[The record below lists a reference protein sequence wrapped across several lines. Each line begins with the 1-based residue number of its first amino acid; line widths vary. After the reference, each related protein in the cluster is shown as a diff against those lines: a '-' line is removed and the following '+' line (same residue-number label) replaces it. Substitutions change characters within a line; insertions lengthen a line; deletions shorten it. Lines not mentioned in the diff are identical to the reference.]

1 MKGLIGAYV
10 FPHPP
15 IVIPEIGKGSEREA
29 KKTIDAIIKAAKS
42 IKVDNPDTIIITTP
56 HGPIF
61 QDYIYMSASKK
72 LYGDLSKFGSREV
85 RMEFENNLSLV
96 EKIISYAK
104 SMGIYSGG
112 LEDSIAEKFNVS
124 KDLDHGALIPLYF
137 VNRELKN
144 FKLVHISIA
153 GLPFE
158 ELYQFGM
165 CVAKAVEDTGERVV
179 FIASGDL
186 SHRLSKDAPYGYSS
200 KGKKFD
206 NLIINSFNNLD
217 IERLLMVEEDFCQE
231 AGECG
236 LRSFIMMFGA
246 LDGNEIKPE
255 VYSYEGPFGVGYS
268 VARFQVLGKKNSR
281 NVLQRVQEKNSENI
295 RKIREEEDP
304 HVRLAR
310 LTLESYVRDR
320 KVISVPQWVP
330 NEMKEDKSGVFVSI
344 KKQGQLRGCIGTI
357 SPTRNNVAEEII
369 YNAIS
374 SGTRDTRFEPV
385 TPEELSKLVYSVD
398 VLKEPE
404 PIVSIDEL
412 DVDKYGVIV
421 RSGYRTGLLLP
432 NLEGV
437 ETPEQQ
443 VQIALQKA
451 GIRPYED
458 YEMERFEVIRY
469 K

>member
-1 MKGLIGAYV
+1 MKGIIGAYV
-10 FPHPP
+10 SPHPP
-15 IVIPEIGKGSEREA
+15 IVIPEVGKGGEKDA
-29 KKTIDAIIKAAKS
+29 QKTIDAIIKAAQS
-42 IKVDNPDTIIITTP
+42 IKVDNPDTIIIATP
-56 HGPIF
+56 HGPVF
-61 QDYIYMSASKK
+61 QDYIYISTSKK
-72 LYGDLSKFGSREV
+72 LFGDFGGFGCRQVMLEY
-85 RMEFENNLSLV
+85 ENNLPLV

-104 SMGIYSGG
+104 TKGIYSGG
-112 LEDSIAEKFNVS
+112 LKDSTANKFRVS
-124 KDLDHGALIPLYF
+124 RNLDHGALVPLYYI
-137 VNRELKN
+137 NRELKN

-165 CVAKAVEDTGERVV
+165 CVAKAVEDIGERAV

-200 KGKKFD
+200 KGREFD
-206 NLIINSFNNLD
+206 NLIINSLNSLD
-217 IERLLMVEEDFCQE
+217 IEKLLMIEEDFCQE

-255 VYSYEGPFGVGYS
+255 VFSYEGPFGVGYS
-268 VARFQVLGKKNSR
+268 VARFQVLGKKDSR
-281 NVLQRVQEKNSENI
+281 NVLQKVQEKNSENM
-295 RKIREEEDP
+295 RKTRENEDLR
-304 HVRLAR
+304 VRLAR

-320 KVISVPQWVP
+320 KVIPVPEWVP
-330 NEMKEDKSGVFVSI
+330 DEMREEKSGVFVSI

-357 SPTRNNVAEEII
+357 SPTRKNVAEEII

-385 TPEELSKLVYSVD
+385 KTEELSKLVYSVD

-404 PIVSIDEL
+404 PITSIDEL

-421 RSGYRTGLLLP
+421 RSGYKTGLLLP

-443 VQIALQKA
+443 VKIALQKA
-451 GIRPYED
+451 GIKPYEN